1 MFEGGEMSKYH
12 TTEIVCPA
20 CKKPYNIQIWDS
32 VNAQIN
38 PEKKEEIL
46 SNTFYKTICPHC
58 NEETDCV
65 YDFLYHDMN
74 KKYMISMLQGYPQD
88 MLKEITKSG
97 YSLRKVDGINQLIEK
112 IRIFDAGL
120 NYIVVEIMKKIV
132 VQINKLNTD
141 LLFCEIDKGNFVFL
155 MLKEEKA
162 ILAPSQV
169 YDTVLKHCTKDDL
182 KEYPKFMAVNQSY
195 VEKLIE

>member
-1 MFEGGEMSKYH
+1 MSKYH
-12 TTEIVCPA
+12 TTEVVCPA

-32 VNAQIN
+32 VNAQLN

-74 KKYMISMLQGYPQD
+74 KKYMISMLQDYPQD

-97 YSLRKVDGINQLIEK
+97 YSLRKVDDINQLIEK

-120 NYIVVEIMKKIV
+120 NDIVVEIMKRV
-132 VQINKLNTD
+132 VSEINNLNSE
-141 LLFCEIDKGNFVFL
+141 LLFCEVENGNCVFI

-162 ILAPSQV
+162 ILAPKPI
-169 YDTVLKHCTKDDL
+169 YDMILKDCTKEDL
-182 KEYPKFMAVNQSY
+182 KEYPKFMTVNQSY
-195 VEKLIE
+195 VEELIK